1 MPKFNESEMAEM
13 KSRFLAVCRTV
24 NRPGMEDLLDWL
36 ENSDFFTAPA
46 STKFHGNYE
55 CGLLEHSLH
64 VLDKTWD
71 LVSKY
76 PNLGISKDSVIIA
89 ALFHD
94 ITKANYYVK
103 DYKNVKVYSENG
115 LKRDERGR
123 FDWVSQSCYKIDDKL
138 PLGHGE
144 KSVII
149 LQSFIKLQRD
159 EIYAIRWHMGEFDSA
174 VKGGD
179 FAMSKAYEVCPLA
192 VMLHMADVESSYL
205 LETIEK

>member
-1 MPKFNESEMAEM
+1 MPKLTEHKMIIMEA
-13 KSRFLAVCRTV
+13 RFIDACNAVD
-24 NRPGMEDLLDWL
+24 RPGMKELLEWL
-36 ENSDFFTAPA
+36 EKTDFFTAPA

-55 CGLLEHSLH
+55 GGLLEHSLH
-64 VLDKTWD
+64 VLDKTMD
-71 LVSKY
+71 LVRKY
-76 PNLGISKDSVIIA
+76 PDLNISSDSVVIA

-94 ITKANYYVK
+94 LTKANYYVK
-103 DYKNVKVYSENG
+103 DFKNVKVYHENG
-115 LKRDERGR
+115 TKRDERGN
-123 FDWVSQSCYKIDDKL
+123 FDWESQPCYRVEDRL

-159 EIYAIRWHMGEFDSA
+159 EIYAIRWHMGGFDSA

-192 VMLHMADVESSYL
+192 VMLHMADIESSYL